1 MQKGETVVKIKN
13 IIEISKEDTVLRYSE
28 DDRVICIMID
38 GRIIIGRLDTIGIY
52 EDKQAIRIDT
62 TDINEPY
69 KYSSMVIL
77 LDEIEGMVED
87 NDTNREM
94 VGKLLLEQFETEF
107 TNSLAEK
114 GVDAKKIETLF
125 EKIRNISK
133 ETGVAVDNIIKCV
146 VYCVEN
152 DEDLNEYL

>member
-1 MQKGETVVKIKN
+1 MRLVAVG
-13 IIEISKEDTVLRYSE
+13 LLGAY

-38 GRIIIGRLDTIGIY
+38 GRIIIGRLDIIGIY

-87 NDTNREM
+87 NDTNRET

-114 GVDAKKIETLF
+114 GVEAGKIETLF
-125 EKIRNISK
+125 EKIRNISQ
-133 ETGVAVDNIIKCV
+133 ETGVAVDSIIKCV
-146 VYCVEN
+146 VYCAEN
-152 DEDLNEYL
+152 DEEFRTYLFESE

>member
-1 MQKGETVVKIKN
+1 MVKVRN
-13 IIEISKEDTVLRYSE
+13 TIEIANDDTVLRFAE

-62 TDINEPY
+62 TDINEPN

-87 NDTNREM
+87 NDTNRET
-94 VGKLLLEQFETEF
+94 VGMLLLEQFETEF
-107 TNSLAEK
+107 TNGLAEK
-114 GVDAKKIETLF
+114 GVEADKIKSLF
-125 EKIRNISK
+125 EKIRNISQ
-133 ETGVAVDNIIKCV
+133 ETGVAVDSIIKCV
-146 VYCVEN
+146 VYSIEN
-152 DEDLNEYL
+152 DVNFKEHLLGIE

>member
-1 MQKGETVVKIKN
+1 MVKVKN
-13 IIEISKEDTVLRYSE
+13 IIEITKDDTVLRFAE

-38 GRIIIGRLDTIGIY
+38 GRIIINGRLDAIGIY

-107 TNSLAEK
+107 TNSLIEK

>member
-1 MQKGETVVKIKN
+1 MVKVRN
-13 IIEISKEDTVLRYSE
+13 TIEITKDDTVLRFAE
-28 DDRVICIMID
+28 DDRVICIMMD

-52 EDKQAIRIDT
+52 EDKHAIRIDT
-62 TDINEPY
+62 TDINEHN

-87 NDTNREM
+87 NDTNREI

-114 GVDAKKIETLF
+114 GVEAKKVETLF
-125 EKIRNISK
+125 EKIRNISQ
-133 ETGVAVDNIIKCV
+133 ETGVAVDSIIKCV
-146 VYCVEN
+146 VYCVES
-152 DEDLNEYL
+152 EEEFKKYLYENE